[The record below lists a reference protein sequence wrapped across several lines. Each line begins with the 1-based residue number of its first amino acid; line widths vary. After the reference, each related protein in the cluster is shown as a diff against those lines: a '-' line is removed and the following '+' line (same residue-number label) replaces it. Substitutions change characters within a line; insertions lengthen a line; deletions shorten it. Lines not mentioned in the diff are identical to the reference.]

1 LVDWMEGLSCE
12 HEPVKKHGNESQKF
26 TASERKTD
34 EMNPVRRVVSAL
46 HGDCSRVVPGPLQK
60 EIATEHTEVKKP
72 RGLIRKEKLSTKE
85 YFEAWAKFDC
95 DDSSD
100 DEDSGNNDAND
111 SEPNSCPRMKESKE
125 MITIELARWK
135 NPLSLTP
142 KALC

>member
-72 RGLIRKEKLSTKE
+72 RGLIRNFQRRNILKH
-85 YFEAWAKFDC
+85 
-95 DDSSD
+95 
-100 DEDSGNNDAND
+100 GQ
-111 SEPNSCPRMKESKE
+111 
-125 MITIELARWK
+125 
-135 NPLSLTP
+135 SLTAMIVQMMRILAIMTP
-142 KALC
+142 TTASLIHVRE